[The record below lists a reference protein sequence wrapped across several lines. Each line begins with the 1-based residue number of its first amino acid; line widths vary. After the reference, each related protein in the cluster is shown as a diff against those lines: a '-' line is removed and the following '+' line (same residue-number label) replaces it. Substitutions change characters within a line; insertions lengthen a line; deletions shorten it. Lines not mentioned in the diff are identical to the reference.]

1 MPITSI
7 TSSATFQLKTS
18 AGYVQSI
25 IVSAPGTT
33 WTLKILDGPNNAGN
47 TTTVLGG
54 GTPITLTAGGI
65 VLTTP
70 LYCTNGIQVVTSG
83 TAGEVDIEWS

>member
-1 MPITSI
+1 MPITAI
-7 TSSATFQLKTS
+7 TSSATFQLKTQ

-33 WTLKILDGPNNAGN
+33 WTLKLLDGPDSSGN
-47 TTTVLGG
+47 TKTILGG
-54 GTPITLTAGGI
+54 STPLTMTAG
-65 VLTTP
+65 P
-70 LYCTNGIQVVTSG
+70 LQITWPLQFSNGLQVITSG

>member
-7 TSSATFQLKTS
+7 TSSATFQIKTG

-25 IVSAPGTT
+25 IVAAPGTT
-33 WTLKILDGPNNAGN
+33 WTLKLLDGPDSAGN
-47 TTTVLGG
+47 TTPILGG
-54 GTPITLTAGGI
+54 TTALTMTAGALQ
-65 VLTTP
+65 VTWP
-70 LYCTNGIQVVTSG
+70 LQFSKGLQVVTSG